1 MTMRVGS
8 GSSRFTEA
16 NMFWKVGITKMSS
29 TVTAM
34 TATDMITAG
43 YTMAPFTLRMMAS
56 FFSRNCASRCRM
68 VSRIPPAS
76 PAATMF
82 T

>member
-1 MTMRVGS
+1 MLWNVGMTKI
-8 GSSRFTEA
+8 
-16 NMFWKVGITKMSS
+16 NS
-29 TVTAM
+29 TVTAIA
-34 TATDMITAG
+34 ATDMITAG
-43 YTMAPFTLRMMAS
+43 YTIAPFTFRMMAS
-56 FFSRNCASRCRM
+56 FFSRNWARRCRM